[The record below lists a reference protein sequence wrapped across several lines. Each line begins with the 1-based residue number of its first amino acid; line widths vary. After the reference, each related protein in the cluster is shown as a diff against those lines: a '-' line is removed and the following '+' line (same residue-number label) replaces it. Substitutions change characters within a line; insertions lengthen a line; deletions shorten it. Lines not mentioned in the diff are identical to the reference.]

1 MTTEKIMENLLV
13 IADSLDTNERESFEY
28 VRKNNI
34 KKSTFVGAGAKLG
47 EFYVSLEDQ
56 LRTETAKKAGK
67 SSIKHGMEDI
77 LKSAKKIST
86 EKYWLHYAYDDD
98 DYQIACNG
106 YMIAALSKGNHV
118 PLAER
123 PNGEAYKW
131 GFSNWKRSIP
141 WGSEMP
147 DRLVEL
153 PDLSA
158 LKLYLKSEKLRH
170 GKKYSYPIVFD
181 FGLGLPRVKVEYLIT
196 AMEILPNAKAYYAG
210 YENLCLLMKNDSGS
224 VVYAMGIE
232 PDKNK
237 ERMRTEI

>member
-34 KKSTFVGAGAKLG
+34 KKSTFVGACAKLG

-67 SSIKHGMEDI
+67 SSIKHGMENI
-77 LKSAKKIST
+77 LKSAKKSP
-86 EKYWLHYAYDDD
+86 KPWLHYAYDDD

-106 YMIAALSKGNHV
+106 YMIAALSNGNHV

-123 PNGEAYKW
+123 PDGEAYKW
-131 GFSNWKRSIP
+131 AFQNWKNSIP
-141 WGSEMP
+141 WECETEC
-147 DRLVEL
+147 RLVEL

-158 LKLYLKSEKLRH
+158 LKLYLKSEKLRR